1 MYNKKDVCVRTF
13 PAAARRGQ
21 NAEGPEGFLHW
32 MGRIRSNAAR
42 RASTP
47 PVPPSISSHRLG
59 RALSRIGDLGPRP
72 LPLRDSWR
80 GFFGGL
86 SAAGYSGCL
95 QRAAYSSCLQRLSTA
110 AVHSGCLSGCLSGF
124 PFCVKT
130 SQYIAPCSCASAAQ
144 GDGGFVMPCAP
155 RRTVSLRAVR
165 SPCGGGATSRE
176 TRKEPALPYS

>member
-1 MYNKKDVCVRTF
+1 MFGRSLPPRGGDKTQKVPRVFSIGWAVSDPMPHGEPPHLPCLPRFLRT
-13 PAAARRGQ
+13 A
-21 NAEGPEGFLHW
+21 
-32 MGRIRSNAAR
+32 
-42 RASTP
+42 
-47 PVPPSISSHRLG
+47 
-59 RALSRIGDLGPRP
+59 
-72 LPLRDSWR
+72 
-80 GFFGGL
+80 
-86 SAAGYSGCL
+86 SAAPCLGSETSDRDRSPYGIPGGAFSAGFQRLVTAGCL
-95 QRAAYSSCLQRLSTA
+95 QRAAYGSCPQRLSTA

-176 TRKEPALPYS
+176 TRKDPALPYS

>member
-86 SAAGYSGCL
+86 SAAGYSGL
-95 QRAAYSSCLQRLSTA
+95 LTVAVHSDCLQRLSTA
-110 AVHSGCLSGCLSGF
+110 AF

>member
-1 MYNKKDVCVRTF
+1 MFGRSLPPRGGDKTQKVPRVFSIGWAVSDPMPHGEPPHLPCLPRFLRT
-13 PAAARRGQ
+13 A
-21 NAEGPEGFLHW
+21 
-32 MGRIRSNAAR
+32 
-42 RASTP
+42 
-47 PVPPSISSHRLG
+47 
-59 RALSRIGDLGPRP
+59 
-72 LPLRDSWR
+72 
-80 GFFGGL
+80 
-86 SAAGYSGCL
+86 SAAPCLGSETSDRDRSPYGIPGGAFSAGFQRLVTAAVYSGLLTAAVYSGCP
-95 QRAAYSSCLQRLSTA
+95 QRLSTA
-110 AVHSGCLSGCLSGF
+110 AF